1 MADQDLPED
10 RKERDSKETYGRL
23 VLPLLI
29 PATAF
34 LFAVLVIYGLSRIYL
49 ELDTYHVGDVSMA
62 TPLAIGVSLIILLAA
77 FYLSSQQRISVFQ
90 IGGIFMV
97 GALLLTAGGVWAAVH
112 EESTGEASVVE
123 PTPDGAT
130 PGPIGA
136 IEVGLHDPNWAVTA
150 DPGGTGP
157 GSITFDVANEGT
169 LVHNFNVVKSDLDP
183 ASLPYDEDNF
193 QVDET
198 QVDIIA
204 QSDDL
209 PVGQS
214 EDVVAQLDPG
224 AYVLFCNVP
233 AHYESGMHTAFTVQ

>member
-10 RKERDSKETYGRL
+10 RGERDSRETYGRL

-49 ELDTYHVGDVSMA
+49 ELNTYHVGDVSMA

-90 IGGIFMV
+90 IGGIFMAA
-97 GALLLTAGGVWAAVH
+97 ALLLTAGGVWAAVH
-112 EESTGEASVVE
+112 DESTGEASVVE

-130 PGPIGA
+130 PPAGGVNVSLIDPSWGVTVDPASTGA
-136 IEVGLHDPNWAVTA
+136 GEVTFAVTN
-150 DPGGTGP
+150 D
-157 GSITFDVANEGT
+157 GT
-169 LVHNFNVVKSDLDP
+169 LVHNFNAVKSDLDP

-204 QSDDL
+204 KSANL
-209 PVGQS
+209 PAGQS
-214 EDVVAQLDPG
+214 EDVTAQLEPG

-233 AHYESGMHTAFTVQ
+233 AHYEAGMHTAFTVQ